1 MALIEDDMQQQSS
14 PASAPKQ
21 IGFIG
26 LGSMGSQMARNLCS
40 RGFRV
45 KGFDVR
51 AGARVAFEENGGT
64 WAESVRDAATRSEFL
79 LLMVVNV
86 GQAEQVLF
94 QSGAVDAL
102 PAGATVILMATCPA
116 AEVEQIAAQVAAKG
130 RRFVDA
136 PVSGGVAGAA
146 SAGLTI
152 MAACN
157 DETFEL
163 VKPILD
169 AMGDKVFHVGERA
182 GQGAL
187 VKTINQLLC
196 GVHLAAAGEAVALG
210 AKAGIDPR
218 ILIDIFSQSSA
229 SSWMLR
235 DRGAR
240 MVANDPKVT
249 SAIDIFVKDLGIV
262 LDAGLRLK
270 APTPLASVAQ
280 QMFLAVSGQ
289 GAGQIDDSQVV
300 RAYRAMT
307 ADAGASQP

>member
-1 MALIEDDMQQQSS
+1 MQQQSS
-14 PASAPKQ
+14 PTSATKR

-26 LGSMGSQMARNLCS
+26 LGSMGSQMARNLCA

-51 AGARVAFEENGGT
+51 ADARAVLEENGGT
-64 WAESVRDAATRSEFL
+64 WAGSVRDVASDCDFL

-86 GQAEQVLF
+86 VQAEQILF
-94 QSGAVDAL
+94 QSGALDAL
-102 PAGATVILMATCPA
+102 PATATVVLMATCPA
-116 AEVEQIAAQVAAKG
+116 AEVERIATQVAAKG

-152 MAACN
+152 MAAC
-157 DETFEL
+157 DADTFGLARSVLE
-163 VKPILD
+163 
-169 AMGDKVFHVGERA
+169 AMGDKVHHVGERA

-218 ILIDIFSQSSA
+218 ILIDILSQSSA

-240 MVANDPKVT
+240 MVASEPKVT

-262 LDAGLRLK
+262 LDAGLRLR

-289 GAGQIDDSQVV
+289 GSGQIDDSQVV

-307 ADAGASQP
+307 AESGGSEP

>member
-1 MALIEDDMQQQSS
+1 MALIEDDMQTVSQDPSS
-14 PASAPKQ
+14 PERIS
-21 IGFIG
+21 FIG
-26 LGSMGSQMARNLCS
+26 LGSMGSQMARNLS
-40 RGFRV
+40 ARGFRV
-45 KGFDVR
+45 KGFDIR
-51 AGARVAFEENGGT
+51 SDARSALEAHGGV
-64 WAESVRDAATRSEFL
+64 WADSVKDAAEDADFL
-79 LLMVVNV
+79 LLMVVNIA
-86 GQAEQVLF
+86 QAEHLLF
-94 QSGAVDAL
+94 QSGVLDAL
-102 PAGATVILMATCPA
+102 PSTAIVVLMATCPA
-116 AEVEQIAAQVAAKG
+116 SEVERVAARVISTG
-130 RRFVDA
+130 RGFVDA

-146 SAGLTI
+146 AASLTI
-152 MAACN
+152 MAACGA
-157 DETFEL
+157 DAFGR
-163 VKPILD
+163 VKPILE
-169 AMGDKVFHVGERA
+169 AMGDKVHHVGELA

-196 GVHLAAAGEAVALG
+196 GVHLAAAGEAVSLG

-240 MVANDPKVT
+240 MVASEPNVT

-270 APTPLASVAQ
+270 APTPLASAAQ

-289 GAGQIDDSQVV
+289 GSGQIDDSQVV

-307 ADAGASQP
+307 GDLERKLS

>member
-1 MALIEDDMQQQSS
+1 MQQQS
-14 PASAPKQ
+14 AATKRV
-21 IGFIG
+21 GFIG
-26 LGSMGSQMARNLCS
+26 LGSMGSQMAKNLCA
-40 RGFRV
+40 RGFSV

-51 AGARVAFEENGGT
+51 ADARAALEENGGT
-64 WAESVRDAATRSEFL
+64 WAESARDAAADSDFL
-79 LLMVVNV
+79 LLMVVNI
-86 GQAEQVLF
+86 GQAEQILF
-94 QSGAVDAL
+94 QSGALGAL
-102 PAGATVILMATCPA
+102 PATATVVLMATCPA
-116 AEVEQIAAQVAAKG
+116 AEVERIAAEVTAKG

-152 MAACN
+152 MAAC
-157 DETFEL
+157 DADTFGL
-163 VKPILD
+163 ARPVLD
-169 AMGDKVFHVGERA
+169 AMGDKVHHVGERA

-210 AKAGIDPR
+210 AKAGIDAR
-218 ILIDIFSQSSA
+218 ILIDILSQSSA

-240 MVANDPKVT
+240 MVASEPKVT

-289 GAGQIDDSQVV
+289 GSGQIDDSQVV

-307 ADAGASQP
+307 ADAER